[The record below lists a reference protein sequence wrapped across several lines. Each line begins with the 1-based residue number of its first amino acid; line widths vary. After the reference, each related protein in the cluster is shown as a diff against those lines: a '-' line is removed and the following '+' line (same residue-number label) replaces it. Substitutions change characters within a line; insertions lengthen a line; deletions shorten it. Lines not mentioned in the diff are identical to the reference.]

1 MSGPL
6 VISPEQTHAVIVGI
20 EAYPRRKGL
29 DLQGP
34 AADALKIARWLRGR
48 GVPAEN
54 LKVLLS
60 THAPESLSADLAGVE
75 IFNGLV
81 NLEAV
86 TSALESCR
94 RASGRFLFM
103 FWTGHGIMTA
113 DHVRRPL
120 LANYS
125 DADTHNLNIESLQEH
140 LRSATYSYP
149 PYQVMLFDMCATLF
163 DERLRRERLID
174 HKFQSGPARLDCQQF
189 LLYAAAD
196 RQVAEN
202 LVAERTGL
210 YFKELMPILEQE
222 SAWPPDMRSVVG
234 KLEERFEDLRS
245 KSLTSQEP
253 IYQYWRAP
261 SGKAETKYLGARPSP
276 RRLALKWAMIVV
288 ACLVPS
294 LLLSEFGLGL
304 APPWASRW
312 VVALA
317 TIPIPLLVYQGLVHW
332 SASKTRP
339 WLETLLRYNLVAIA
353 CALVIYLFL
362 FVQFTH
368 PLPDHWHREIGGFTY
383 TQKAQWYREHNP
395 GIPDRDLI
403 QDMGND
409 VEKVFGRT
417 SLGTMRTVFLVWW
430 LTLFVLGSS
439 LGSLWLIL
447 YDRRVNSRGEPP
459 PVS

>member
-1 MSGPL
+1 MNGPPG
-6 VISPEQTHAVIVGI
+6 ISPQQTHAIVVGI

-48 GVPAEN
+48 GVPAEH

-60 THAPESLSADLAGVE
+60 TRAAENLAADLQGVE
-75 IFNGLV
+75 LFNGVV

-86 TSALESCR
+86 TGALESCR
-94 RASGRFLFM
+94 TSSGRFLFI

-202 LVAERTGL
+202 LVVEGTGL

-222 SAWPPDMRSVVG
+222 PAWPPDMRVVVS

-245 KSLTSQEP
+245 KSVTTQEP

-261 SGKAETKYLGARPSP
+261 NGKAETKYLGAGPSP
-276 RRLALKWAMIVV
+276 ASVARTWAISSLVSV
-288 ACLVPS
+288 APS
-294 LLLSEFGLGL
+294 LVLSEFGLGL
-304 APPWASRW
+304 APPWPNRW

-317 TIPIPLLVYQGLVHW
+317 TIPVPFLVYQGVAHW
-332 SASKTRP
+332 SASKTKAG
-339 WLETLLRYNLVAIA
+339 LERLLRHSLAASVL
-353 CALVIYLFL
+353 ALVIYLLL

-383 TQKAQWYREHNP
+383 TPKATWYRDANA

-409 VEKVFGRT
+409 VEKVYGRD
-417 SLGTMRTVFLVWW
+417 SLGVVRAVFLGCW
-430 LTLFVLGSS
+430 
-439 LGSLWLIL
+439 
-447 YDRRVNSRGEPP
+447 
-459 PVS
+459 